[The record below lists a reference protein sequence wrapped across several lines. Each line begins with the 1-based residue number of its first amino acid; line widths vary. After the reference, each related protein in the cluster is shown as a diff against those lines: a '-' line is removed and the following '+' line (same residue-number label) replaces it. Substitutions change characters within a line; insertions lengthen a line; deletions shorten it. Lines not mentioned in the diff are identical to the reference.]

1 MNPGSQAEILCLVS
15 ENVQK
20 EIIRPSTV
28 LPAKREV
35 IRIRTADGLSL
46 IGEVAT
52 PLESLTPI
60 TPIAGTLLTLH
71 PLPTHGGMMDS
82 HLLAKAANRLPA
94 MAGIRVVRFNTRGT
108 ESALG
113 KSEGEFGSGESER
126 LDVEAAIEFV
136 TKNFPDEPLWVLG
149 WSFGT
154 DLALRYARDSMVSGL
169 ILLSPPLRTTSEEDL
184 HFWAK
189 DGRDVIALIPE
200 FDDYLPPK
208 EARERFKVIPQLT
221 FIPVEG
227 AKHLWVGEPAV
238 YRVLSEIVKV
248 IKKDALPLPTEY

>member
-28 LPAKREV
+28 LPSKREV
-35 IRIRTADGLSL
+35 ITIETEDGLTL

-52 PLESLTPI
+52 PLT
-60 TPIAGTLLTLH
+60 TVVATLLTLH

-94 MAGIRVVRFNTRGT
+94 MAGIRVVRFNTRGSA
-108 ESALG
+108 SALG
-113 KSEGEFGSGESER
+113 KSEGEFGGGESEK
-126 LDVEAAIEFV
+126 LDVEAAIDWI
-136 TKNFPDEPLWVLG
+136 KRRFPNEPLWVMG

-154 DLALRYARDSMVSGL
+154 DLALRYARDLKVKGL
-169 ILLSPPLRTTSEEDL
+169 ILLSPPLRTSGEEDL
-184 HFWAK
+184 LFWK
-189 DGRDVIALIPE
+189 DDGRDVIALIPE
-200 FDDYLPPK
+200 FDDYLPP
-208 EARERFKVIPQLT
+208 EPARERFKIIPQLT

-227 AKHLWVGEPAV
+227 AKHLWVGEPSV
-238 YRVLSEIVKV
+238 YRVLTEIVKV
-248 IKKDALPLPTEY
+248 INERALPLPTEY